1 MKLPFL
7 ISCRQSARLLSGRLD
22 RRLSPAER
30 VTLRM
35 HLAICKV
42 CPVFDRQLRL
52 MSRAM
57 GTWRAYSERN
67 DLGP

>member
-1 MKLPFL
+1 MKMPLL

-22 RRLSPAER
+22 RRLTLADRMALR
-30 VTLRM
+30 V

-57 GTWRAYSERN
+57 GRWRAYSEQDADR
-67 DLGP
+67 

>member
-1 MKLPFL
+1 MKMPLL

-22 RRLSPAER
+22 RRLSLAER
-30 VTLRM
+30 MALRM

-52 MSRAM
+52 VNRAM
-57 GTWRAYSERN
+57 GTWRAYSEQDHR
-67 DLGP
+67 DR